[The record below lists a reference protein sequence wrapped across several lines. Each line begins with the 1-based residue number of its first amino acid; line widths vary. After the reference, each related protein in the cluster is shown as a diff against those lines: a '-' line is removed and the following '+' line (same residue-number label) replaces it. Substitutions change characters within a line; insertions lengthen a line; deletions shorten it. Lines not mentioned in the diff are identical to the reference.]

1 VIFVLKVFIERIIT
15 FYQHLFRPFI
25 LEFPKDE
32 PRDFSLPVIPV
43 YQKHPYLYCDVPKKP
58 DEYNL
63 QMNGSIFDHQFM
75 RHVDNLKEI
84 SEPESVYPV
93 NSDKTGTEKKSFQVE
108 QAFGEGIR
116 LKWNGQLNVLVDVM
130 LQLTSGNKF
139 NGKPPLEATPDE
151 LRLFIQQNFLD
162 RDGREISPFT
172 LNTYLKPNRDDKR
185 LHPDSP
191 KRIDLSGFINAPESE
206 KE

>member
-1 VIFVLKVFIERIIT
+1 L
-15 FYQHLFRPFI
+15 
-25 LEFPKDE
+25 D
-32 PRDFSLPVIPV
+32 
-43 YQKHPYLYCDVPKKP
+43 
-58 DEYNL
+58 
-63 QMNGSIFDHQFM
+63 GSIFDHQFNYQ
-75 RHVDNLKEI
+75 VDKLKEI
-84 SEPESVYPV
+84 PESESAYTV
-93 NSDKTGTEKKSFQVE
+93 NSGKLDSEKKSFQQE
-108 QAFGEGIR
+108 QAFGEGLR

-130 LQLTSGNKF
+130 LQLTSRAKS

-191 KRIDLSGFINAPESE
+191 KRIDLSEFINNPESN